1 MKSIE
6 NILTFALGGVIV
18 YLLVKTKT
26 KAVQA
31 DALLN
36 DAEEN
41 ESFTEVP
48 KVFVEK
54 ATAESESAE
63 ETKDESYE
71 DNNRTDKTAPTLT
84 EMEGEVIEAITPKR
98 KRRAGNTGTVG
109 RQRLVILDN
118 TPFPIQQAGL
128 GFDVDEMSDPSCGV

>member
-18 YLLVKTKT
+18 YLLVKTKA

-54 ATAESESAE
+54 AEAESKSAE

-71 DNNRTDKTAPTLT
+71 DSNRTDETAPTLT
-84 EMEGEVIEAITPKR
+84 EMEGEVVEAIMPKR
-98 KRRAGNTGTVG
+98 RSANQSTVG

-118 TPFPIQQAGL
+118 TPFPIHQAGL

>member
-18 YLLVKTKT
+18 YLLVKTKA

-31 DALLN
+31 DALLD

-41 ESFTEVP
+41 QSFTEVP

-54 ATAESESAE
+54 AKAEASEEVKEAEAEPAE
-63 ETKDESYE
+63 EIVEE
-71 DNNRTDKTAPTLT
+71 
-84 EMEGEVIEAITPKR
+84 EVVEAIKPKR
-98 KRRAGNTGTVG
+98 RSANERTVG

-118 TPFPIQQAGL
+118 TPFPIHQAGL